1 MNNASPYNP
10 PPRPIRFTPDDEAV
24 LTQLKK
30 LTGIS
35 ISSLIRRS
43 VNYAAPRFL
52 NGSVNLLTLQ
62 DVDPQARVS
71 LLTAETLQP
80 KN

>member
-1 MNNASPYNP
+1 MIKANAPVS
-10 PPRPIRFTPDDEAV
+10 PPRPIRFSPEDEQ
-24 LTQLKK
+24 LLGQLKSI
-30 LTGIS
+30 TGIS

-62 DVDPQARVS
+62 EVDPQARVS
-71 LLTAETLQP
+71 LLTAEHSEI
-80 KN
+80 

>member
-1 MNNASPYNP
+1 MNSARSKHAS
-10 PPRPIRFTPDDEAV
+10 PRPIRFTPEDEMV

-52 NGSVNLLTLQ
+52 DGSVNLLTLQ
-62 DVDPQARVS
+62 EVEPKARVS
-71 LLTAETLQP
+71 LTGLV
-80 KN
+80 KS